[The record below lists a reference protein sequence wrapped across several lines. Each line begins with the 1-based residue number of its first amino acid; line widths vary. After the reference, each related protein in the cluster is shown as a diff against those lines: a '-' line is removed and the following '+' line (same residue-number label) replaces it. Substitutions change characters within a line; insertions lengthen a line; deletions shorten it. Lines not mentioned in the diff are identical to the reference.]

1 MSLYLGNQTTPG
13 CPPDWTRLGSRCFIF
28 QNSHRSMGD
37 AENICLSLGG
47 NLASVHSAAENRLL
61 RELIRKES
69 GEAFTNT
76 QDLPSCLQKKP
87 EGQWMWTDGS
97 NFDYQIWGPGE
108 PNNHGGAE
116 NCIEMN
122 WQHLKRVT
130 T

>member
-1 MSLYLGNQTTPG
+1 
-13 CPPDWTRLGSRCFIF
+13 
-28 QNSHRSMGD
+28 MGD

-61 RELIRKES
+61 RELIRKGS
-69 GEAFTNT
+69 GSYVHTWIGGY
-76 QDLPSCLQKKP
+76 DGIK

-122 WQHLKRVT
+122 WAVEYWNDLPCFYGKPFVCAKDL
-130 T
+130 

>member
-1 MSLYLGNQTTPG
+1 SKSPG

-47 NLASVHSAAENRLL
+47 NLASVHSA
-61 RELIRKES
+61 
-69 GEAFTNT
+69 
-76 QDLPSCLQKKP
+76 DLPSCLQKKP
-87 EGQWMWTDGS
+87 VMCMSTAPSFLFQEGQWMWTDGS

-122 WQHLKRVT
+122 WAVEYWNDIPCFYGKPFVCAKDL
-130 T
+130 